1 MTDVVIADLNKRKS
15 RRQTSV
21 RRKRVRNAQGKIVR
35 VLSVDANSPSFI
47 DDLTEIF
54 RLNVRRARAENKRLF
69 GSPDGPPPKKAKSK
83 SRRRPS
89 KSGK

>member
-21 RRKRVRNAQGKIVR
+21 QRKRVRNARGKMVS
-35 VLSVDANSPSFI
+35 VLSLDANSPSFI

-54 RLNVRRARAENKRLF
+54 RLNVRKARAENKRLF
-69 GSPDGPPPKKAKSK
+69 GSPDGLPPKKTKSKRARSKSK
-83 SRRRPS
+83 SA
-89 KSGK
+89 K